1 MASHIKVDIF
11 LLITLGLL
19 RAGLGVFMY
28 VFLALVIRNHQ
39 SLSGSFRRHI
49 FKLVL
54 AIVLLAVVAPQLY
67 ALRSE
72 MRESQDINI
81 DMSAA
86 EIVVGRLVGRLS
98 SIGDTAFIFQNSD
111 QFRSDVRVLDPLY
124 FQRQTL
130 APLLGVGV
138 IPLDIPERLLINVH
152 GGSLFDVSF
161 MTGVPGNLTMAWLIH
176 PLIALIN
183 AISMLLMIWLSF
195 FFANKLDL
203 PYPTYKVLFAWCLW
217 SKAMHRFDRRICISN
232 TMIRFYERQF
242 PGLSFDLAYN
252 FRSDHGEKY
261 SLPNPEAINWIQ
273 KQRSGNR
280 IVLLYAGSLSSRKN
294 TNALLDAVL
303 SSNDLSLM
311 ICGEGPER
319 IAMSQK
325 VELRSPEN
333 QVFFAGHVN
342 NVKSFLN
349 QCDMLVLPS
358 HAEGLPLVVLEA
370 ASLGIPSL
378 MSNLAIHRELASK
391 GFGET
396 FNRHSFFDLRHK
408 ALLLKA
414 DRTLDSDTRRV
425 NLWKAQFSPLA
436 GFGQYEKI
444 FDYAK

>member
-1 MASHIKVDIF
+1 MKKEYTIIVPRADYTGPTNVAVDIGSAAVKSGWSVT
-11 LLITLGLL
+11 LL
-19 RAGLGVFMY
+19 Y
-28 VFLALVIRNHQ
+28 
-39 SLSGSFRRHI
+39 LSGSPIRSDLSI
-49 FKLVL
+49 FKSVRRFRFSDLL
-54 AIVLLAVVAPQLY
+54 RLKGIVHSHGFRP
-67 ALRSE
+67 
-72 MRESQDINI
+72 D
-81 DMSAA
+81 
-86 EIVVGRLVGRLS
+86 LVGWMLTWNPHCTVVTTLH
-98 SIGDTAFIFQNSD
+98 GHFPGHLAFD
-111 QFRSDVRVLDPLY
+111 
-124 FQRQTL
+124 
-130 APLLGVGV
+130 
-138 IPLDIPERLLINVH
+138 
-152 GGSLFDVSF
+152 
-161 MTGVPGNLTMAWLIH
+161 
-176 PLIALIN
+176 
-183 AISMLLMIWLSF
+183 
-195 FFANKLDL
+195 
-203 PYPTYKVLFAWCLW
+203 YPTYKVLFAWCLW
-217 SKAMHRFDRRICISN
+217 SKALHRFDRRICISN

-242 PGLSFDLAYN
+242 RGLSFDLAYN
-252 FRSDHGEKY
+252 FRSDHGEKH
-261 SLPNPEAINWIQ
+261 SLPSPQAINWIQ
-273 KQRSGNR
+273 KQRSENR

-311 ICGEGPER
+311 ICGDGPER

-396 FNRHSFFDLRHK
+396 FNRHSFFDLRCK

-414 DRTLDSDTRRV
+414 DRKLDSDTRRV

-444 FDYAK
+444 FDCAK